1 LHTQQKV
8 NCAAS
13 HALQQGEQ
21 AVTEKKQ
28 ARRRTGMSA
37 SEEKKAPSL
46 AEVQAEL
53 ESIIERL
60 EDEGTGLEQSIE
72 LYEKGSQLLAAAGE
86 VLADAEQRVRVLA
99 ERDTDG
105 PPEEA

>member
-1 LHTQQKV
+1 M
-8 NCAAS
+8 
-13 HALQQGEQ
+13 
-21 AVTEKKQ
+21 TEKKQ
-28 ARRRTGMSA
+28 ATRRKEASA
-37 SEEKKAPSL
+37 DEETKAPSL

-60 EDEGTGLEQSIE
+60 EEEETGLEQSIE
-72 LYEKGSQLLAAAGE
+72 LYEKGSRLLAAAGE

-105 PPEEA
+105 APDDA

>member
-1 LHTQQKV
+1 M
-8 NCAAS
+8 
-13 HALQQGEQ
+13 
-21 AVTEKKQ
+21 TEKKQ
-28 ARRRTGMSA
+28 ATRRKGASA
-37 SEEKKAPSL
+37 DEATKAPSL

-60 EDEGTGLEQSIE
+60 EDEETGLEQSIE
-72 LYEKGSQLLAAAGE
+72 LYEKGSRLLAAAGE

-105 PPEEA
+105 APDDA

>member
-1 LHTQQKV
+1 M
-8 NCAAS
+8 
-13 HALQQGEQ
+13 
-21 AVTEKKQ
+21 TEKKQ
-28 ARRRTGMSA
+28 AGRRTGMSA
-37 SEEKKAPSL
+37 SEEEKAPSL

-72 LYEKGSQLLAAAGE
+72 LYEKGSRLLAAAGE

-105 PPEEA
+105 APDEA